1 MNIGILSSQVTDR
14 LNPRVTMSEVI
25 DEAVGAERYGFDSF
39 WIVNSPWGMD
49 AMTAAVVAAQRTERI
64 ELGTAV
70 VPAFPRHPVAMAQQA
85 ITTNMALEGRF
96 TLGIGAS
103 HQPIMED
110 EYHVGFSRPALRM
123 SEYLGIL
130 VPLCQGEHVECRGEF
145 FGANISLRPPGFR
158 PVEVMVAAMGPLMLE
173 VTGSLAR
180 GTLPWL
186 VNAER
191 LEQVIVPRIN
201 AAAMAANKPPPRVT
215 AILPVVATDDI
226 PGTRALVHALLETGP
241 KRESYEELK
250 HQQGATSHA
259 DIAIIGNASEIGAE
273 LQQLKAIGIS
283 DFIAA
288 PLRVDETSYEGT
300 CRVLAGLKSSLAD
313 HKSAIA

>member
-1 MNIGILSSQVTDR
+1 MKIGILSSQVTDR
-14 LNPRVTMSEVI
+14 LNPLVTMAEVV
-25 DEAVGAERYGFDSF
+25 DEAITAESHGFDHF

-49 AMTAAVVAAQRTERI
+49 AMTVASVAGQRTERI

-70 VPAFPRHPVAMAQQA
+70 VPAFPRHPVTMAQQA
-85 ITTNMALEGRF
+85 ITTNMALNGRF
-96 TLGIGAS
+96 TLGVGAS

-110 EYHVGFSRPALRM
+110 EYHVDFKKPARRM
-123 SEYLGIL
+123 REYLEVL
-130 VPLCQGEHVECRGEF
+130 VPLCQGEHVDYSGEF
-145 FGANISLRPPGFR
+145 FGANISLRPPGFC

-173 VTGSLAR
+173 TTGALAR

-191 LEQVIVPRIN
+191 LEQVILPTIN
-201 AAAMAANKPPPRVT
+201 AAAEAANKRAPRVA

-226 PGTRALVHALLETGP
+226 GKTKELVHALLETGP

-250 HQQGATSHA
+250 RQQGATSHA
-259 DIAIIGNASEIGAE
+259 DIAIIGNTSEVEADLGH
-273 LQQLKAIGIS
+273 LKAIGLT

-288 PLRVDETSYEGT
+288 PLRVDETSYERT
-300 CRVLAGLKSSLAD
+300 CEVLAGLRSSLVESHD
-313 HKSAIA
+313 FR